1 MSEIFWQS
9 LPDDLKQVVQDGA
22 DYAMEKGRE
31 IVVQQEAEFTP
42 IMEEAGME
50 ITYLTDEQ
58 KAAFKEAT
66 STVWDRIDE
75 LVQDEKAIEMAETL
89 YAR

>member
-1 MSEIFWQS
+1 
-9 LPDDLKQVVQDGA
+9 
-22 DYAMEKGRE
+22 
-31 IVVQQEAEFTP
+31 
-42 IMEEAGME
+42 ME